1 MPQRIVWATSRR
13 DGVPWMGFVEGYPGW
28 CKFEDVKS
36 GEPCAAVCT
45 RSEDAAWVCPLS
57 YTLSDSRSSE
67 ALLLG
72 KSVPATSTVNRLNA
86 VSPYLDA
93 LPVPSRAP
101 ERDAAAGEP
110 GPPPGEDAERREEAH
125 GAPRQARHE
134 REGQGEARHLS
145 PTPAHVRMRVQR
157 RRHRLERPQSAH
169 TSVSCCPPYGFIAD
183 RLTHLSKVM
192 SLTRRPPQ
200 GLNEGI
206 FDPLDG

>member
-110 GPPPGEDAERREEAH
+110 GPPPGEDAER
-125 GAPRQARHE
+125 
-134 REGQGEARHLS
+134 
-145 PTPAHVRMRVQR
+145 
-157 RRHRLERPQSAH
+157 
-169 TSVSCCPPYGFIAD
+169 
-183 RLTHLSKVM
+183 
-192 SLTRRPPQ
+192 
-200 GLNEGI
+200 
-206 FDPLDG
+206 